1 MIRIGYACITVG
13 INKTYKTCRLKNLN
27 EENLMKIIE
36 HNLNLLDEVIEYNRI
51 NNIYLFRI
59 TSDLIP
65 FGSSSL
71 NTFDWQKVFSSK
83 LKKIGE
89 KVKKYNMRVSMHPGQ
104 YTVLN
109 SKKKEIVNKSI
120 DDLIY
125 HNKVLTAMKLNSESK
140 MILHIGGVYDNKE
153 ESKKRFIN
161 NYLKL
166 PNRIK
171 ERLVIENDDKSYN
184 IKDLLEI
191 SKQIDVPVVY
201 DNLHNKI
208 NKYDEN
214 DDCYWIKKVSKTWKK
229 KDGIQKIHYS
239 EQNESKQI
247 GSHSETINTDSFK
260 EFISKIDGS
269 LDIMLEVKDKDLSA
283 IKCISATIK
292 DKNNRY

>member
-13 INKTYKTCRLKNLN
+13 INKTYKNCRLKNLN
-27 EENLMKIIE
+27 KENLKRIIE

-51 NNIYLFRI
+51 NNIYVFRI
-59 TSDLIP
+59 TSNLIP

-83 LKKIGE
+83 LKKIGK

-109 SKKKEIVNKSI
+109 SKNEEIVNKSI
-120 DDLIY
+120 KDLIY
-125 HNKVLTAMKLNSESK
+125 HNQVLTAMKMNSK
-140 MILHIGGVYDNKE
+140 NKIILHIGGVYDNKE
-153 ESKKRFIN
+153 ESKKRFIK

-166 PNRIK
+166 PNRVK
-171 ERLVIENDDKSYN
+171 KRLVIENDDKSYN

-208 NKYDEN
+208 NKYDEHDN
-214 DDCYWIKKVSKTWKK
+214 YYWINEVSKTWKK

-239 EQNESKQI
+239 EQDDNKQI
-247 GSHSETINTDSFK
+247 GSHSETINIDSFRK
-260 EFISKIDGS
+260 FISKIDGP

-283 IKCISATIK
+283 IKCISAMTK
-292 DKNNRY
+292 DKK